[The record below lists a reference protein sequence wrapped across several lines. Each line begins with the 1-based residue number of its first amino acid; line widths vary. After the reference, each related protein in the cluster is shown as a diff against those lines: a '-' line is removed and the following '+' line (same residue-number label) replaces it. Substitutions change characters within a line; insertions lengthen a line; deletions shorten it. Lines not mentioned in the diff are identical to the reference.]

1 VVRQQQL
8 TIDTR
13 GRGTYALTPAVAE
26 VVSRHTLTVGL
37 CNVFV
42 RHTSASLLLTEN
54 ADPDVRHDLESF
66 MQRLVT
72 DGAPY
77 YRHTTEGADDMAAH
91 VRNML
96 AGASLVIPVTAGRLA
111 LGTWQGI
118 YLWEHRVAPQRR
130 EIVVTVSGA

>member
-1 VVRQQQL
+1 MYWQQRL
-8 TIDTR
+8 TLDTR
-13 GRGTYALTPAVAE
+13 GRGTYALSAQVAQVVAARAVGC
-26 VVSRHTLTVGL
+26 GL

-66 MQRLVT
+66 MQRLVP

-77 YRHTTEGADDMAAH
+77 YRHTTEGDDDMAAH

-96 AGASLVIPVTAGRLA
+96 AGTSLVIPITAGRLA

-118 YLWEHRVAPQRR
+118 FLWEHRTSPQRR
-130 EIVVTVSGA
+130 EIVVTVSGE